1 MVPRYRGAAVPSC
14 YRHGVKRPGDVIL
27 GMIAATATALLLA
40 LIARDAV
47 GMPADMVRDD
57 ALSVAGSIF
66 AAVSL
71 RSLLKWLRS

>member
-1 MVPRYRGAAVPSC
+1 VPSYRGTAVPSC

-27 GMIAATATALLLA
+27 GVIAATATALLLA

-57 ALSVAGSIF
+57 ALFAAGFIL

-71 RSLLKWLRS
+71 SSLLKWLRS

>member
-27 GMIAATATALLLA
+27 GMIAATALLLA

-57 ALSVAGSIF
+57 ALSVAGFIF